1 MSAILTAPP
10 AAPTRDAA
18 VIGLVAFAHAVSHFF
33 HLLLAPLFPWLMPAF
48 GISFVEAGFLVTLF
62 FAVSGTGQAL
72 AGFVVDRFGAL
83 PVLLAGVGCFV
94 LAALLL
100 ASAQSYGGLMLA
112 AGAAGLGNC
121 VFHPAD
127 FALLNRR
134 VLPARLG
141 HAFSMHGLSGNLGW
155 AAAPPLLAGVAA
167 LAGWRAAA
175 LTAAGV
181 AVLAWL
187 ALWFGRRLLDDR
199 AALVAHAAHPAGAS
213 GRPASGAASAHGAP
227 AAAGTA
233 GATPAP
239 SALGFLGVRAVWLC
253 FAFFLSSAGAFGLLQ
268 SFGAPTLEHVFGL
281 ARSTSTF
288 AITVFLLAG
297 AVGTFVGGFVASRTD
312 DNDRPVAVALLA
324 SAAIAALLAT
334 GLPPD
339 WLVLP
344 MLGAMGFGVGV
355 AGPNRDLLV
364 RRAAAGRF
372 AQASYGRVY
381 GFVYSGLDLG
391 LGASPLLLGPSMDA
405 GHFRTV
411 LVCVAVAQA
420 LAVLSAWRVGSGR
433 RAQAALATA

>member
-1 MSAILTAPP
+1 MSATLAAPP
-10 AAPTRDAA
+10 AAPSRDAA
-18 VIGLVAFAHAVSHFF
+18 VIALVGFAHAVSHFF

-48 GISFVEAGFLVTLF
+48 GIGFAEAGFLVTLF

-83 PVLLAGVGCFV
+83 PVLLAGVSSFV
-94 LAALLL
+94 LAALAL
-100 ASAQSYGGLMLA
+100 ALAQGYGGLMLA
-112 AGAAGLGNC
+112 AGLAGLGNC

-141 HAFSMHGLSGNLGW
+141 HAFSMHGLAGNLGW

-175 LTAAGV
+175 LTAAAV
-181 AVLAWL
+181 AALAWL
-187 ALWFGRRLLDDR
+187 ALWFGRGLLDDR
-199 AALVAHAAHPAGAS
+199 AALARQAAAPV
-213 GRPASGAASAHGAP
+213 P
-227 AAAGTA
+227 AAATGTT
-233 GATPAP
+233 GRF
-239 SALGFLGVRAVWLC
+239 GFLGVRAVWLC
-253 FAFFLSSAGAFGLLQ
+253 FAFFLTSAAAFGLLQ

-281 ARSTSTF
+281 ARATSTF
-288 AITVFLLAG
+288 AITLFLLAG
-297 AVGTFVGGFVASRTD
+297 AVGTFVGGFVASRTE
-312 DNDRPVAVALLA
+312 DNDRPVAVALLG
-324 SAAIAALLAT
+324 SAAVAALLAT
-334 GLPPD
+334 GLPPA
-339 WLVLP
+339 WAVLP
-344 MLGAMGFGVGV
+344 MLAAMGFGVGV

-391 LGASPLLLGPSMDA
+391 LGASPLLLGPALDA
-405 GHFRTV
+405 GRFRTV

-433 RAQAALATA
+433 RALATPQPA